1 MCVHTHSLHHSQVLL
16 NGTDVT
22 RKVKNKASLTV
33 PPGSQVLL
41 EVPLSQPTHPGDLYT
56 LVIQYSEEG
65 VPPAVAAGRIA
76 KTHFAI
82 ESWETTSDCPYPT
95 VNDANYQVGRGQQC
109 VHVCGGGMG

>member
-1 MCVHTHSLHHSQVLL
+1 MKSSILICTCTYSLHHSQVLL

-41 EVPLSQPTHPGDLYT
+41 EIPLSQPTHPGDLYT

-76 KTHFAI
+76 KTYFAI

-95 VNDANYQVGRGQQC
+95 INDANYQVGRG
-109 VHVCGGGMG
+109 

>member
-1 MCVHTHSLHHSQVLL
+1 MLL

-22 RKVKNKASLTV
+22 GKVKNKASLTV
-33 PPGSQVLL
+33 APGSQVLL
-41 EVPLSQPTHPGDLYT
+41 EVPLSQPTNPGDLYT

-82 ESWETTSDCPYPT
+82 EAWETTSDCPFPT
-95 VNDANYQVGRGQQC
+95 INDPNYQVGGDQQC
-109 VHVCGGGMG
+109 VCMHACVRA